1 MKTSPA
7 LSTKKIWTIKKKK
20 VHDEIQYE
28 LIWEQEIISFLLD
41 EKQLKDLRDLINK
54 NLNEK

>member
-20 VHDEIQYE
+20 VYDEIQYE